1 MECSFFMCFLHSRLL
16 LKLLSHTE
24 HLKDLAWIIMWRL
37 RLPLVVKDAAQTLHL
52 KGFIPV

>member
-16 LKLLSHTE
+16 LKLSSHTE
-24 HLKDLAWIIMWRL
+24 HLKDLAWMIMWRF

-52 KGFIPV
+52 KGLIPA

>member
-1 MECSFFMCFLHSRLL
+1 MCFLHSRLL
-16 LKLLSHTE
+16 LKLSSHTE

-52 KGFIPV
+52 KGFIPA